1 MALAPSNIVTEMYPP
16 GSDPQPIL
24 TGKRAEAVAILK
36 QIPEA
41 NEVRFEPIQTDKKRA
56 PKLQIP
62 PYIDIMEPYQIFS
75 LFFTEDL
82 FKVLAD
88 NTNMYAY
95 AKLSKNMNPHH
106 RNWRSTTPGE
116 LKAFVGAQI
125 YMGFTK
131 EPQLKDYWDEEK
143 HNKSVHANH
152 PLSNYITC
160 FRFEQLK
167 RFFHISEPS
176 EVPGGFISTYYRPEP
191 TEEEELQLS
200 EEQLSGIWWHKVHTV
215 FDILRKASKNLYI
228 PSSNISIDEA
238 MVCSHGRSSHTYKMP
253 NKPISQ
259 GFKIFVLADHGYCY
273 YFYPASRTKG
283 VVEVGMAKELTK
295 TGQMV
300 YELVQTLPKDNKTY
314 DLYLDNYF
322 TSVNLFK
329 ALREIQVGA
338 CGTTRPHKE
347 FPNLLKKLKDLG
359 SYIPYHK
366 VCAIPVNDVLCVAW
380 QDNNIVLALTTIHT
394 VDQTDDYIERTRR
407 RPQKTST
414 NGPLVHKE
422 FGEQAVKNMPIP
434 RFIDD
439 YNSHMG
445 GVDIANQHRAVYDT
459 HIKAFRSW
467 WPLWNWCLDV
477 GIVNA
482 YKIHSVRCKE
492 LGIASLT
499 HSQFRRQ
506 LSKSLLLF
514 APPMARYMQ
523 PTSTKKR
530 KTEDLQPPKPQNNT
544 SLPHLVVKSYLKVQK
559 RCIWCLYKNPKRQTG
574 QSPSFTTF
582 ICQACDVPL
591 CRPET
596 GRTCLRNFHMC

>member
-152 PLSNYITC
+152 PSPELHINILPPGAYEERITT
-160 FRFEQLK
+160 K
-167 RFFHISEPS
+167 RGAIE
-176 EVPGGFISTYYRPEP
+176 R
-191 TEEEELQLS
+191 
-200 EEQLSGIWWHKVHTV
+200 
-215 FDILRKASKNLYI
+215 
-228 PSSNISIDEA
+228 
-238 MVCSHGRSSHTYKMP
+238 
-253 NKPISQ
+253 Q

-445 GVDIANQHRAVYDT
+445 G
-459 HIKAFRSW
+459 
-467 WPLWNWCLDV
+467 
-477 GIVNA
+477 
-482 YKIHSVRCKE
+482 
-492 LGIASLT
+492 
-499 HSQFRRQ
+499 
-506 LSKSLLLF
+506 LF
-514 APPMARYMQ
+514 AHGGPYG
-523 PTSTKKR
+523 
-530 KTEDLQPPKPQNNT
+530 
-544 SLPHLVVKSYLKVQK
+544 
-559 RCIWCLYKNPKRQTG
+559 TG
-574 QSPSFTTF
+574 
-582 ICQACDVPL
+582 A
-591 CRPET
+591 
-596 GRTCLRNFHMC
+596 